1 VRRHDDLGLTVCAYG
16 GAFAGS
22 AIDLGSR
29 FLLGFV
35 DRFPPAARRVVDLG
49 CGTGVLSVAAAR
61 ALPDSRV
68 LAIDE
73 SWAAVRS
80 ARATAAAN
88 ALASRIA
95 VEQSDA
101 LQGVTDGSVE
111 LVLCNAPF
119 HRGTARESAT
129 AFKMI
134 DGAARALAPGGEL
147 WMVFNSHLPY
157 LPALRRVV
165 GRTAVAGRNPRF
177 TVTRSVRR

>member
-1 VRRHDDLGLTVCAYG
+1 M
-16 GAFAGS
+16 
-22 AIDLGSR
+22 
-29 FLLGFV
+29 
-35 DRFPPAARRVVDLG
+35 
-49 CGTGVLSVAAAR
+49 
-61 ALPDSRV
+61 

-88 ALASRIA
+88 ALAGRIT
-95 VEQSDA
+95 VEQSDG
-101 LQGVTDGSVE
+101 LQGVVDGSVS
-111 LVLCNAPF
+111 LVLCNPPF

-129 AFKMI
+129 AFEMI
-134 DGAARALAPGGEL
+134 DGAARALVPDGEL

-165 GRTAVAGRNPRF
+165 GRTTVAGQNPRF